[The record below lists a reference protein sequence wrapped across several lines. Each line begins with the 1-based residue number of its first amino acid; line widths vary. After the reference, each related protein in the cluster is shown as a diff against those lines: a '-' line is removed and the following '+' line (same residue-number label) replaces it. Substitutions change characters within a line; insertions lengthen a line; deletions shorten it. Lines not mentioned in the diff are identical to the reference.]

1 MPIALLAGQRW
12 NTIGAATLTVAA
24 LVALSFAMPGGDV
37 WHAFLDSVK
46 FAQTIVLE
54 QGDIGREK
62 IQSILSAALNFGADL
77 PTAYAIQG
85 ALALLLAASIPL
97 GLMVML
103 AFYGFA
109 VHEHAIANEKH
120 RLAQA

>member
-1 MPIALLAGQRW
+1 
-12 NTIGAATLTVAA
+12 
-24 LVALSFAMPGGDV
+24 
-37 WHAFLDSVK
+37 VK

-103 AFYGFA
+103 AFYGFVLRRA
-109 VHEHAIANEKH
+109 VHDHAIANEKH